1 MGIEIE
7 RKFLVADDGWRDDV
21 RSSRRIAQGYIST
34 EPERTVRV
42 RITGQTG
49 LLTIKGRAEQLVRA
63 EYEYEIPADEARMLL
78 DDFCSPRAIEKV
90 RHEVDVGD
98 HLWEIDVFE
107 GANKGLVLAEV
118 ELQSPDESFEIPPWV
133 GDEVTGEVRYYN
145 SRLVDNPVAQWDD

>member
-7 RKFLVADDGWRDDV
+7 RKFLVADDRWRDDV

-42 RITGQTG
+42 RLTEQTG

-63 EYEYEIPADEARMLL
+63 EYEYEIPADEARQLL
-78 DDFCSPRAIEKV
+78 DDFCSPHPIEKV

-98 HLWEIDVFE
+98 HLWELDVFE
-107 GANKGLVLAEV
+107 GANEGLVLAEV
-118 ELQSPDESFEIPPWV
+118 ELQSPDESFEPPPWI
-133 GDEVTGEVRYYN
+133 GNEVTGEVRYYN
-145 SRLVDNPVAQWDD
+145 SRLVDNPVAQWED